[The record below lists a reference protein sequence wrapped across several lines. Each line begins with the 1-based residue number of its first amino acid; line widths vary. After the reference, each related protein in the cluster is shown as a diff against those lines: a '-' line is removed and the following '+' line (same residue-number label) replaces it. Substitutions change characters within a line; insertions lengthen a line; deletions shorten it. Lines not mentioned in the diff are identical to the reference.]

1 MTPQIIQQRA
11 TCHCGISSVAVHG
24 KPIVRMLCHCTIC
37 KQDYQRAFS
46 DFVVF
51 RPGAVILPP
60 DQEIQFRKYR
70 KPPALSR
77 GTCSRC
83 NNPVV
88 GFLRLAPFVQL
99 AFVPARNFP
108 QQGELPVP
116 AAHIFYHQRIE
127 DVLDNLPKIEG
138 YWASELAITK
148 AVTASLLRRP
158 G

>member
-1 MTPQIIQQRA
+1 MTSRIIQQ
-11 TCHCGISSVAVHG
+11 TCVCHCGLSRVEVHG

-51 RPGAVILPP
+51 RPGAVTLPP
-60 DQEIQFRKYR
+60 GQDIQFRKYR

-77 GTCSRC
+77 GICSRC

-88 GFLRLAPFVQL
+88 GLLRLAPFVQL
-99 AFVPARNFP
+99 AFVPARNFL
-108 QQGELPVP
+108 QQDELPAP

-127 DVLDNLPKIEG
+127 DVPDNLPKIEG

-148 AVTASLLRRP
+148 AVSSSMLRRS